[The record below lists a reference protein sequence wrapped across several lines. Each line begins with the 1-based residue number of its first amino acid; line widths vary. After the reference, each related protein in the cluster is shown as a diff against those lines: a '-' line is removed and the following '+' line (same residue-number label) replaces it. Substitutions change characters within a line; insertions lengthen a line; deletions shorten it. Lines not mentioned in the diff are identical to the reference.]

1 MEFSCE
7 ELMEKYKEQKRTIAD
22 YLSFAFYKKYFS
34 QFGLQYS
41 KKNCCV
47 DTDDGFYCYIEFYL
61 NENIRVKCHFD
72 LVMCDGKYE
81 MCGSSNC
88 LYIKFDETS
97 DFWYDGKYNETH
109 FVNIDEKHKPIIK
122 YFEQD
127 MDNIFSEMCD
137 FIPTFYKKLYST
149 RYLHNLQCTYTFL
162 IICKKFAIFPKDI
175 YLLISRKILFFLFF
189 VLKNKKLKGEKMKKK
204 KMKKKKMKTR

>member
-41 KKNCCV
+41 KKNCYV
-47 DTDDGFYCYIEFYL
+47 DTDDEFYCYIKFYL
-61 NENIRVKCHFD
+61 NENIRVKCYFD
-72 LVMCDGKYE
+72 LVLFDGKYE
-81 MCGSSNC
+81 KWGGNNY
-88 LYIKFDETS
+88 LYIKFNETS
-97 DFWYDGKYNETH
+97 YFCYDGKYNVTQ

-122 YFEQD
+122 YFKQD
-127 MDNIFSEMCD
+127 MDNIFSKMCD
-137 FIPTFYKKLYST
+137 FVHNFYKKLYST

-175 YLLISRKILFFLFF
+175 YLLISRKILFASHAS
-189 VLKNKKLKGEKMKKK
+189 
-204 KMKKKKMKTR
+204 RARCP